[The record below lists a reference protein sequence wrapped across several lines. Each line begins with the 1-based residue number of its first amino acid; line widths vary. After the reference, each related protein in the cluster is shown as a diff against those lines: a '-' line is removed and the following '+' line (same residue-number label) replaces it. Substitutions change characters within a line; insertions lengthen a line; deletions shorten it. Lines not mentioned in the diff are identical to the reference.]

1 MNTRRRVLIA
11 VIPMACLLAAACSS
25 SGSSSTSGSTSSSPA
40 SAAATTS
47 GSASGNANSQALS
60 SILSPVATE
69 PTNVDV
75 TTPLSKP
82 APKGIKVV
90 ALDDGLAEESAYY
103 QGMAA
108 AAKVLGWSFSTQSIN
123 DSNLQTVISGATS
136 AINAGAKAVV
146 MVSEL
151 QSTIDKV
158 LPLAVQHHAVILD
171 TISSNSAHPGQILAA
186 TSGHEF
192 FTQGRYA
199 MAAILQKAA
208 AAGQVAHIGETFI
221 PQFAT
226 ALTPEENGA
235 KQVLAQYCSQCT
247 MDRINISFSD
257 VQSGAYVQDITSYLQ
272 THPDINYIFTQGGNL
287 VQGVIPA
294 LKQAGIKIPVIVGSD
309 PTAASFSDLKAGQ
322 AEEWLVVPQNV
333 LGWVWTDELAR
344 YFTGGDYNVWNT
356 TAFDPQWLITAQN
369 VSQAGNTN
377 NVEFPADYQ
386 SLFEK
391 DWDVSS

>member
-1 MNTRRRVLIA
+1 MHTHRRVLIA
-11 VIPMACLLAAACSS
+11 VIPIACLLAAACSS
-25 SGSSSTSGSTSSSPA
+25 SGSSSGGSATTTA
-40 SAAATTS
+40 SASA
-47 GSASGNANSQALS
+47 SASGNASNQALAN
-60 SILSPVATE
+60 ILSPVATE
-69 PTNVDV
+69 PTNIDV

-90 ALDDGLAEESAYY
+90 GLDDGLAEESAYY

-123 DSNLQTVISGATS
+123 DSDLQTVISGATS

-158 LPLAVQHHAVILD
+158 LPLANQHHAVILD

-199 MAAILQKAA
+199 MAAILQKAD

-235 KQVLAQYCSQCT
+235 KQVLAQYCPKCT
-247 MDRINISFSD
+247 MDRIDISFAD

-272 THPDINYIFTQGGNL
+272 THPDVNYIFTQGGNL
-287 VQGVIPA
+287 VEGVIPA
-294 LKQAGIKIPVIVGSD
+294 LKQAGLKVPVIVGSD

-322 AEEWLVVPQNV
+322 AEDWLVVPQQV

-377 NVEFPADYQ
+377 NVEFPANYQ

-391 DWDVSS
+391 DWNVSS